1 MMVQEQYWTL
11 AMSLWTHCGFGVSS
25 RLAERYL
32 ALLEGEG
39 EKHGQERFRLLENE
53 NAKAK
58 VNGSARATNGNG
70 HLSNGHSLINGDAAN
85 INRSIDTTHLFFNT
99 SATSTALISAGT
111 EAKTVIRR
119 RIASFASSESN
130 VIAPENV
137 FLFPNGMMAVW
148 SAHRLVIESM
158 GEGRS
163 VCFGW
168 VILLS
173 EGELFVSVCLLIRPL
188 CL

>member
-1 MMVQEQYWTL
+1 
-11 AMSLWTHCGFGVSS
+11 MSLWTHCGFGVSS

-32 ALLEGEG
+32 ALLKAEG
-39 EKHGQERFRLLENE
+39 EKHGQEVSRLLEKE
-53 NAKAK
+53 DGKAK

-70 HLSNGHSLINGDAAN
+70 HLSNCHSLTNGDASN
-85 INRSIDTTHLFFNT
+85 INQPIDPAHASFNT
-99 SATSTALISAGT
+99 SVTSAALISSGT

-130 VIAPENV
+130 AIGPEDV

-148 SAHRLVIESM
+148 SAHRLVMESM

-168 VILLS
+168 VILLP
-173 EGELFVSVCLLIRPL
+173 EGEPFVFVYLLNRPL
-188 CL
+188 CW